1 MESDSVDKYALVE
14 SIGRKGLLG
23 GDAQNNK
30 SSMPSKSQPST
41 FKPSTTK
48 YYIDKCIINNFNVPH
63 VPHGSHDL
71 NNLLSSK
78 PSKPQTSTS
87 NSSTSS
93 KPSKPQAS
101 TSKSST
107 SSKPSKPQPSTFKS
121 STASFLFL
129 LNILYE
135 FVHNKQLQ
143 YAPRISRSK
152 QSFGIFS
159 ASPHS
164 FTIKLE

>member
-1 MESDSVDKYALVE
+1 MKSDSVDKYALVE

-48 YYIDKCIINNFNVPH
+48 YYIDKCIINNVNVLH

-78 PSKPQTSTS
+78 PSKPQ
-87 NSSTSS
+87 SS
-93 KPSKPQAS
+93 
-101 TSKSST
+101 
-107 SSKPSKPQPSTFKS
+107 
-121 STASFLFL
+121 
-129 LNILYE
+129 
-135 FVHNKQLQ
+135 
-143 YAPRISRSK
+143 
-152 QSFGIFS
+152 
-159 ASPHS
+159 
-164 FTIKLE
+164 